1 MNAINKM
8 LKLYTNKSIY
18 ISMNLKKYSYTCFIK
33 SCGHIAGGFTMYKF
47 LRKSLILLLVTVLMA
62 SNLVVLGNNSIS
74 YAQESTQTQEQT
86 TVTAST
92 QGTAENQN
100 KSHSIAELQLNRT
113 ELTTVVK
120 NENVEIRAILD
131 TSNKDYALYKNP
143 TLKIVLPS
151 YIESVNLKN
160 YDILMGNGL
169 SIKSANVQEE
179 NGSKVIKAVLEGTQ
193 TEHTIDAAYRGTIII
208 FNTDLTVNKLT
219 PDNKSKVVMK
229 YTNENTKNITSEESV
244 SVDVKFVAPNGLITT
259 NAISQYAEGKAEVFT
274 ITESKVKGEVAVK
287 AQKRNSNVKGLIINN
302 YDNSLQDL
310 AILGRIPTKDNKKT
324 NSDENLGSTFSTTLT
339 TQVGLNGID
348 SSKYTIYYSDKADAT
363 KDISDA
369 NNGWTTQATNQSKS
383 YLVVTNGYEMN
394 KGSKIELS
402 YGIEI
407 PENLEYKNSSS
418 EMYQVYYN
426 NVSSVG
432 TMAETKVSPV
442 VELTTGQGPE
452 LTAELSSTVDTIRE
466 DQIVKM
472 NLVIKNTGSVA
483 ATNVKVTVPLPE
495 CAESISKENISIAK
509 IDVGKSEKVS
519 YNMYIKTDIELKE
532 YTHKVT
538 VISSEIADAIS
549 SNEVKLNV
557 QEGKMRVKIRSW
569 LDDTYIIKSG
579 DIIEYN
585 VYVDNIS
592 DSDSIQ
598 NTVVNIQ
605 IPNESRCKSAAIIDD
620 SIEETENEIT
630 EGISYNE
637 SSNVLTANL
646 GTITSYK
653 RIKIKIEFI
662 NVNEGISIVAKARA
676 DGIDEHTSNVME
688 YKTEKIVLDL
698 SELTSTQKYI
708 KELGEVTYN
717 FSVKN
722 NGKTNVNNIVISDKL
737 PSEVEL
743 KEAIYNYNDEDITIT
758 YAEENSVIIKV
769 IQLDAGKTVNVK
781 ITVTANLL
789 PDENDKEIQNYIT
802 VSAQGVSEMQTNN
815 VTNVIEYDQNA
826 HETPEKPDEPPMP
839 DAPDAPDV
847 PDNPGPDN
855 PAPDNP
861 DPDNPDPDNPDPD
874 NPDPDN
880 PDPDNPDPDNPTP
893 DNPTPDEPK
902 SNRYKITGTA
912 WIDSNKDGKRDSSEE
927 ILPNVTVILLNK
939 ADNTIVKDAESKEEK
954 RVTTGND
961 GKYEFTNL
969 PQGEYIVVFLYD
981 ATKYTLTTYRA
992 KGVDEYSNSD
1002 AISINITV
1010 DGNRTIAGITDV
1022 INITNENV
1030 RDIDIGVYTSE
1041 KFDLSLEKYV
1051 SRIALTTPTI
1061 GTRTD
1066 EHNNSKT
1073 AKVEVLGSNVGKSS
1087 MVIEYK
1093 IVVKN
1098 EGEVAGYAKKV
1109 VDYLPAGVGFS
1120 TELNKDW
1127 YLSDNGNVY
1136 NASLANEII
1145 NPGETKELTLVL
1157 TKKIT
1162 EDSLGVLS
1170 NNAEIY
1176 EAYNEQGLKD
1186 IDSTPGNKAEN
1197 EDDMSKADIA
1207 ISIVTGKI
1215 ITYTAIA
1222 FGVMAMLGYGIYEI
1236 KRRILRKKNN

>member
-1 MNAINKM
+1 
-8 LKLYTNKSIY
+8 
-18 ISMNLKKYSYTCFIK
+18 
-33 SCGHIAGGFTMYKF
+33 MYKF
-47 LRKSLILLLVTVLMA
+47 LRKSLILLLVTVLTA

-74 YAQESTQTQEQT
+74 YAQESTQAQGQT

-92 QGTAENQN
+92 QGTAGNQN

-120 NENVEIRAILD
+120 NENVEIRVILD

-151 YIESVNLKN
+151 YIESVDLKN

-310 AILGRIPTKDNKKT
+310 VILGRIPAKDNKKT

-394 KGSKIELS
+394 KESKIELS

-466 DQIVKM
+466 GQIVKM

-495 CAESISKENISIAK
+495 YADYVSSKNISVGKIEAGINKNISYEVKINDTTKYIVNENDTQDNIYQYPKKIANKVYITADEITNEIESNECEIEIKEGKMKLDMQAWVNSETKIYKGDTVDYTIRVYNISSEELLSNVIVTIILPKGVKYRNAEIKKYIIDNDGNTSIENTSEGVTYDEQNNAVLIKSDEIKELETITLKIEVTELVGNISIMATAK
-509 IDVGKSEKVS
+509 ADGIEEHYSNVIDF
-519 YNMYIKTDIELKE
+519 KTG
-532 YTHKVT
+532 
-538 VISSEIADAIS
+538 
-549 SNEVKLNV
+549 EVKL
-557 QEGKMRVKIRSW
+557 KI
-569 LDDTYIIKSG
+569 
-579 DIIEYN
+579 
-585 VYVDNIS
+585 
-592 DSDSIQ
+592 
-598 NTVVNIQ
+598 
-605 IPNESRCKSAAIIDD
+605 
-620 SIEETENEIT
+620 
-630 EGISYNE
+630 
-637 SSNVLTANL
+637 
-646 GTITSYK
+646 
-653 RIKIKIEFI
+653 
-662 NVNEGISIVAKARA
+662 
-676 DGIDEHTSNVME
+676 
-688 YKTEKIVLDL
+688 
-698 SELTSTQKYI
+698 SELTSTPKYV
-708 KELGEVTYN
+708 KETELITYKLLVTNEGESTVYDL
-717 FSVKN
+717 K
-722 NGKTNVNNIVISDKL
+722 VIDML
-737 PSEVEL
+737 PSELEFESASYMTSSVQQE
-743 KEAIYNYNDEDITIT
+743 IT
-758 YAEENSVIIKV
+758 YADNDGNVEISNIELKSGETADIVIVARAK
-769 IQLDAGKTVNVK
+769 
-781 ITVTANLL
+781 LL
-789 PDENDKEIQNYIT
+789 SDKNDKEIKNYVTIST
-802 VSAQGVSEMQTNN
+802 QSFDAVQTNTIIN
-815 VTNVIEYDQNA
+815 TIEYDQNA
-826 HETPEKPDEPPMP
+826 HETPEKPD
-839 DAPDAPDV
+839 APD
-847 PDNPGPDN
+847 
-855 PAPDNP
+855 APDNP

-874 NPDPDN
+874 NPNPDNPNPDNPNPDN
-880 PDPDNPDPDNPTP
+880 PDPDNPDPDNPDNPNPDNP

-927 ILPNVTVILLNK
+927 ILPNVTAILLNK

-954 RVTTGND
+954 RATTGSD

-969 PQGEYIVVFLYD
+969 AQGEYIVVFLYD

-1109 VDYLPAGVGFS
+1109 VDYLPTGVGFS

-1222 FGVMAMLGYGIYEI
+1222 FGVMAMLGYGVYEI

>member
-1 MNAINKM
+1 
-8 LKLYTNKSIY
+8 
-18 ISMNLKKYSYTCFIK
+18 
-33 SCGHIAGGFTMYKF
+33 MYKF
-47 LRKSLILLLVTVLMA
+47 LRKSLILLLVTVLTA

-74 YAQESTQTQEQT
+74 YAQESTQTQGQTTVTASTSTQTQEQT

-100 KSHSIAELQLNRT
+100 RSHSIAELQLNRT

-131 TSNKDYALYKNP
+131 TSNKDHALYKNP

-244 SVDVKFVAPNGLITT
+244 SADIKFVAPNGLITT

-310 AILGRIPTKDNKKT
+310 VILGRIPAKDNKKT

-466 DQIVKM
+466 GQIVKM

-495 CAESISKENISIAK
+495 CAKFVKYNTGTGFAEENITSKEISIDK
-509 IDVGKSEKVS
+509 INAAGKYECSYCIQINSSINENLPKTIINKV
-519 YNMYIKTDIELKE
+519 NITLNELTE
-532 YTHKVT
+532 TIY
-538 VISSEIADAIS
+538 
-549 SNEVKLNV
+549 SNEVQYNIEAGYMLLEMLSDRNQEEAILNSTKIECTLSLKKLSKVYELKNV
-557 QEGKMRVKIRSW
+557 VVYIPLPNGAKYCQASFRNEKDTSIKDEINYNEESNTIIVNIESLTEQEIVNFELDLQNCGENIDIYASAETGGVKKQYSNVIQH
-569 LDDTYIIKSG
+569 IIK
-579 DIIEYN
+579 
-585 VYVDNIS
+585 
-592 DSDSIQ
+592 
-598 NTVVNIQ
+598 
-605 IPNESRCKSAAIIDD
+605 KS
-620 SIEETENEIT
+620 
-630 EGISYNE
+630 
-637 SSNVLTANL
+637 
-646 GTITSYK
+646 
-653 RIKIKIEFI
+653 KIE
-662 NVNEGISIVAKARA
+662 V
-676 DGIDEHTSNVME
+676 
-688 YKTEKIVLDL
+688 
-698 SELTSTQKYI
+698 SELISTPKYV
-708 KELGEVTYN
+708 KEG
-717 FSVKN
+717 
-722 NGKTNVNNIVISDKL
+722 NNITYKL
-737 PSEVEL
+737 TIKNIGDMP
-743 KEAIYNYNDEDITIT
+743 AMDITISDLLPEGLAIREISCLKNKT
-758 YAEENSVIIKV
+758 TEVISTNNGSNNN
-769 IQLDAGKTVNVK
+769 IQNMVLGILDSGESYD
-781 ITVTANLL
+781 ITIIAKANLL
-789 PDENDKEIQNYIT
+789 PDQNDKEIQNYMI
-802 VSAQGVSEMQTNN
+802 VSAKGINEVNTNT
-815 VTNVIEYDQNA
+815 VVNVIEYNEEA
-826 HETPEKPDEPPMP
+826 HQKDEEEVDDPEQPDPEQ
-839 DAPDAPDV
+839 
-847 PDNPGPDN
+847 
-855 PAPDNP
+855 PDNP
-861 DPDNPDPDNPDPD
+861 DPDNPDPDNPKPD

-880 PDPDNPDPDNPTP
+880 PDNPNPDNP

-912 WIDSNKDGKRDSSEE
+912 WIDSNKDGKRASSEE
-927 ILPNVTVILLNK
+927 ILQNVTVILLNK

-954 RVTTGND
+954 RVTTGSD

-1087 MVIEYK
+1087 IVIEYK

-1162 EDSLGVLS
+1162 EDSLGVLT

-1222 FGVMAMLGYGIYEI
+1222 FGVMVILGFGVYEI
-1236 KRRILRKKNN
+1236 KTRVLKKKRRNR

>member
-1 MNAINKM
+1 
-8 LKLYTNKSIY
+8 
-18 ISMNLKKYSYTCFIK
+18 
-33 SCGHIAGGFTMYKF
+33 MYKF
-47 LRKSLILLLVTVLMA
+47 LRKSLILLLVTVLTA

-74 YAQESTQTQEQT
+74 YAQESTQAQGQT

-92 QGTAENQN
+92 QGTAGNQN

-120 NENVEIRAILD
+120 NENVEIRVILD

-179 NGSKVIKAVLEGTQ
+179 NGSKVIKAVLDGTQ

-310 AILGRIPTKDNKKT
+310 VILGRIPAKDNKKT

-466 DQIVKM
+466 GQIVKM

-495 CAESISKENISIAK
+495 YADYVSSKNISVGKIEAGINKNISYEVKINDTTKYIVNENDTQDNIYQYPKKIANKVYITADEITNEIESNECEIEIKEGKMKLDMQAWVNSETKIYKGDTVDYTIRVYNISSEELLSNVIVTIILPKGVKYRNAEIKKYIIDNDGNTSIENTSEGVTYDEQNNAVLIKSDEIKELETITLKIEVTELVGNISIMATAK
-509 IDVGKSEKVS
+509 ADGIEEHYSNVIDF
-519 YNMYIKTDIELKE
+519 KTG
-532 YTHKVT
+532 
-538 VISSEIADAIS
+538 
-549 SNEVKLNV
+549 EVKL
-557 QEGKMRVKIRSW
+557 KI
-569 LDDTYIIKSG
+569 
-579 DIIEYN
+579 
-585 VYVDNIS
+585 
-592 DSDSIQ
+592 
-598 NTVVNIQ
+598 
-605 IPNESRCKSAAIIDD
+605 
-620 SIEETENEIT
+620 
-630 EGISYNE
+630 
-637 SSNVLTANL
+637 
-646 GTITSYK
+646 
-653 RIKIKIEFI
+653 
-662 NVNEGISIVAKARA
+662 
-676 DGIDEHTSNVME
+676 
-688 YKTEKIVLDL
+688 
-698 SELTSTQKYI
+698 SELTSTPKYV
-708 KELGEVTYN
+708 KETELITYKLLVTNEGESTVYDL
-717 FSVKN
+717 K
-722 NGKTNVNNIVISDKL
+722 VIDML
-737 PSEVEL
+737 PSELEFESASYMTSSVQQE
-743 KEAIYNYNDEDITIT
+743 IT
-758 YAEENSVIIKV
+758 YADNDGNVEISNIELKSGETADIVIVARAK
-769 IQLDAGKTVNVK
+769 
-781 ITVTANLL
+781 LL
-789 PDENDKEIQNYIT
+789 SDKNDKEIKNYVTIST
-802 VSAQGVSEMQTNN
+802 QSFDAVQTNTIIN
-815 VTNVIEYDQNA
+815 TIEYDQNA
-826 HETPEKPDEPPMP
+826 HETPEKPD
-839 DAPDAPDV
+839 APD
-847 PDNPGPDN
+847 
-855 PAPDNP
+855 APDNP

-874 NPDPDN
+874 NPNPDNPNPDNPNPDN
-880 PDPDNPDPDNPTP
+880 PDPDNPDPDNPDNPNPDNP

-912 WIDSNKDGKRDSSEE
+912 WIDSNKDGKRDLSEE

-1222 FGVMAMLGYGIYEI
+1222 FGVMAMLGYGVYEI

>member
-1 MNAINKM
+1 
-8 LKLYTNKSIY
+8 
-18 ISMNLKKYSYTCFIK
+18 
-33 SCGHIAGGFTMYKF
+33 MYKF
-47 LRKSLILLLVTVLMA
+47 LRKSLILLLVTVLTA

-74 YAQESTQTQEQT
+74 YAQESTQTQGQT

-151 YIESVNLKN
+151 YIESVDLKN

-169 SIKSANVQEE
+169 SIKSVNVQEE

-244 SVDVKFVAPNGLITT
+244 SADVKFVAPNGLITT

-310 AILGRIPTKDNKKT
+310 VILGRIPAKDNKKT

-394 KGSKIELS
+394 KGSKIELL

-452 LTAELSSTVDTIRE
+452 LSAELSSTVDTIRE
-466 DQIVKM
+466 GQIVKM

-495 CAESISKENISIAK
+495 CADYVSSKNISVGKIEAGINKNISYEVKINDSTKYIVNENDTQSNIYQYPKKIVNKVYITADEITNEIESNECEIEIKEGKMKLDMQAWVNSETKIYKGDTVDYTIRVYNISSEELLSNVIVTIILPKGVKYRNAEIKKYIIDNDGNTSIENTSEGVTYDEQNNAVLIKSDEIKELETIALKIEVTELVGNISIMATAK
-509 IDVGKSEKVS
+509 ADGIEEHYSNVIDF
-519 YNMYIKTDIELKE
+519 KTG
-532 YTHKVT
+532 
-538 VISSEIADAIS
+538 
-549 SNEVKLNV
+549 EVKL
-557 QEGKMRVKIRSW
+557 KI
-569 LDDTYIIKSG
+569 
-579 DIIEYN
+579 
-585 VYVDNIS
+585 
-592 DSDSIQ
+592 
-598 NTVVNIQ
+598 
-605 IPNESRCKSAAIIDD
+605 
-620 SIEETENEIT
+620 
-630 EGISYNE
+630 
-637 SSNVLTANL
+637 
-646 GTITSYK
+646 
-653 RIKIKIEFI
+653 
-662 NVNEGISIVAKARA
+662 
-676 DGIDEHTSNVME
+676 
-688 YKTEKIVLDL
+688 
-698 SELTSTQKYI
+698 SELTSTPKYV
-708 KELGEVTYN
+708 KETELITYKLLVTNEGESTVYDL
-717 FSVKN
+717 K
-722 NGKTNVNNIVISDKL
+722 VIDML
-737 PSEVEL
+737 PSELEFESASYMTSSVQQE
-743 KEAIYNYNDEDITIT
+743 IT
-758 YAEENSVIIKV
+758 YADNDGNVEISNIELKSGEAADIVIVARAK
-769 IQLDAGKTVNVK
+769 
-781 ITVTANLL
+781 LL
-789 PDENDKEIQNYIT
+789 SDKNDKEIKNYVTIST
-802 VSAQGVSEMQTNN
+802 QSFDAVQTNTIIN
-815 VTNVIEYDQNA
+815 TIEYDQNA
-826 HETPEKPDEPPMP
+826 HETPEKPD
-839 DAPDAPDV
+839 APD
-847 PDNPGPDN
+847 
-855 PAPDNP
+855 APDNP
-861 DPDNPDPDNPDPD
+861 DPDNPKPDNPDPD
-874 NPDPDN
+874 NPNPDN
-880 PDPDNPDPDNPTP
+880 PNP

-954 RVTTGND
+954 RVTTGSD

-992 KGVDEYSNSD
+992 KGVDKYSNSD

-1162 EDSLGVLS
+1162 EDSLGVLT

-1222 FGVMAMLGYGIYEI
+1222 FGVMAMLGYGVCEI
-1236 KRRILRKKNN
+1236 KRRILRKRNN